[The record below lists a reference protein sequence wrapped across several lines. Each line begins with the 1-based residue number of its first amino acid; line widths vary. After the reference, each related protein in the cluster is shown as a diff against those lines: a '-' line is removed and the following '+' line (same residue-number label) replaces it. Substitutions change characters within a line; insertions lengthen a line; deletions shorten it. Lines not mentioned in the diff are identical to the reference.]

1 MVGTLAVHF
10 TKASVK
16 RELTALYYIVKICE
30 IFVQNW
36 GAMWSMSTLRDF
48 SKYQRIKSSLQRIK
62 SFIKDRPDSAHIE
75 EKNTVKQMEFKIWIF
90 EK

>member
-10 TKASVK
+10 TKTSVK

-48 SKYQRIKSSLQRIK
+48 SKYQRIKSSLQRTK
-62 SFIKDRPDSAHIE
+62 VSS
-75 EKNTVKQMEFKIWIF
+75 KIDQTLLIL
-90 EK
+90 KRKIQ

>member
-16 RELTALYYIVKICE
+16 RELTALYYVVKKCE

-48 SKYQRIKSSLQRIK
+48 SKYQRIKSSLQRTK
-62 SFIKDRPDSAHIE
+62 VSS
-75 EKNTVKQMEFKIWIF
+75 KIDQTLLIL
-90 EK
+90 KRKIQ

>member
-36 GAMWSMSTLRDF
+36 GAMWSTSTLRDF
-48 SKYQRIKSSLQRIK
+48 SKYQRIKSSLQRTK
-62 SFIKDRPDSAHIE
+62 VSS
-75 EKNTVKQMEFKIWIF
+75 KIDQTLLIL
-90 EK
+90 KRKIQ

>member
-62 SFIKDRPDSAHIE
+62 VSS
-75 EKNTVKQMEFKIWIF
+75 KIDQTLLVLKRKIQ
-90 EK
+90 

>member
-16 RELTALYYIVKICE
+16 RELTALCYVVKKCE

-62 SFIKDRPDSAHIE
+62 DRPDSAHIE
-75 EKNTVKQMEFKIWIF
+75 EKNTVKQMEFKISIF

>member
-48 SKYQRIKSSLQRIK
+48 SKYQRIKSSLQRTK
-62 SFIKDRPDSAHIE
+62 VSS
-75 EKNTVKQMEFKIWIF
+75 KIDQTLLIL
-90 EK
+90 KRKIQ